1 MSEMEIDEQG
11 RLHAML
17 CAYVL
22 GEADAKERAEVEA
35 ALARDSGLREE
46 RARLEATIGLVQGSL
61 GKDEVLP
68 YDATREVTR
77 AAELLATPPASRA
90 PTPWYRSGSLRAAA
104 SIVALVGVS
113 FIGWQ
118 AFVVRDGDLRVAR
131 LDDEAKNERAKT
143 LDDARSSRGAAAR
156 PETTQDSG
164 GMTGGLAFD
173 EPAPQSG
180 TDTSLAE
187 GEEVAREALLAIE
200 PALEANPTDAA
211 EKDRLVDVAAAR
223 SRLDARKL
231 ELKQDLDTLV
241 VSGPGANTAGG
252 APRTEGAAFA
262 PAGAPSTPPS
272 DARLSGLGDLGG
284 SAASD
289 SNGLGLLGRMGEQ
302 PTGAPAAVE
311 AAEATDRF
319 FGFGSPAT
327 PAGGAGGGGGSIPAE
342 ALAVGSETRG
352 RTLIEQKPAATTAS
366 GGPGSPGPAG
376 ASAAPTTP
384 SANAPGRKS
393 DLAVASGEET
403 MKSKSRLGG
412 ADKSV
417 EAKVAEL
424 SDVWGEQSAG
434 ASRFAG
440 LSEFEKRDELNS
452 RVQDRLRVD
461 GDDSRPTLTHVER
474 QAHLEQIIAACRPLP
489 GERPRDMFYRFF
501 GDNPFEWTATD
512 RLSTFAMD
520 VDTASYTL
528 ARRYLVEGHLPE
540 KAQIRTEEF
549 VNYFAPDVAAPGG
562 GNTFAIRTELAPGR
576 YSDSP
581 DKWMLR
587 VAVRGREVPV
597 AERDPMA
604 LTFVIDVSGSMKE
617 GQRLE
622 LVKQSLRTLV
632 EQLDGRD
639 SISIVAFSADSR
651 LILPMTSAAKRGLIE
666 SAIAPLAPDGGT
678 NTEAG
683 LRMGYEQALAS
694 LATHTNNRVV
704 LLTDG
709 VANVGVTDPAQIS
722 QQVERQRKAGIYLNT
737 IGVGMNNVNDHLL
750 EQLADKGDGLCNYV
764 DDAQE
769 MRHALVDNFMRTLV
783 PIARDAKVQVEFDP
797 AQVQSYRLLGY
808 ENRAIA
814 DDQFRDD
821 RVDAGEIHSGHQVTA
836 LYEIVRVGS
845 PATTPA
851 PLAKV
856 MVRYKPPHKDG
867 VAQAASEEASEI
879 SLPVFAREAAAS
891 FEATSFG
898 YRRAVLAGQFAEF
911 LRRSVHSRG
920 DSLDR
925 LVEDTRKLAAERV
938 GDVQVKELADMVLQ
952 SKLLL
957 DADLARYSRLQARV
971 DELRRHCYERERL
984 ASLHRESDREILQR
998 IDQQVASLERALRD
1012 ELEERRVK

>member
-1 MSEMEIDEQG
+1 MSEIEIDEQG

-22 GEADAKERAEVEA
+22 GEADAQERAEVEA
-35 ALARDSGLREE
+35 ALARDGGLREE

-61 GKDEVLP
+61 GKDEVLS

-77 AAELLATPPASRA
+77 AAELRAAPPATRA
-90 PTPWYRSGSLRAAA
+90 PAPWYRSGSLRAAA

-113 FIGWQ
+113 YIGWQ
-118 AFVVRDGDLRVAR
+118 AFVVRDSARIVVRV
-131 LDDEAKNERAKT
+131 
-143 LDDARSSRGAAAR
+143 DDATDGERERLQPDGTNKRDALRSKSEVESDVAGMI
-156 PETTQDSG
+156 G
-164 GMTGGLAFD
+164 G
-173 EPAPQSG
+173 
-180 TDTSLAE
+180 LAE
-187 GEEVAREALLAIE
+187 GEEALVPAELGEVAKDLRDSVA
-200 PALEANPTDAA
+200 PALGRE
-211 EKDRLVDVAAAR
+211 
-223 SRLDARKL
+223 LDARSGSPESTRTRGFEKNAD
-231 ELKQDLDTLV
+231 ELKKEEGPVDRFAMPE
-241 VSGPGANTAGG
+241 SRPAGGPPGAGESPTAPARSAAPAPADGSSDLYALGYLG
-252 APRTEGAAFA
+252 APPAAPTA
-262 PAGAPSTPPS
+262 PPVSS
-272 DARLSGLGDLGG
+272 ERFVGLG
-284 SAASD
+284 A
-289 SNGLGLLGRMGEQ
+289 
-302 PTGAPAAVE
+302 TTAPV
-311 AAEATDRF
+311 
-319 FGFGSPAT
+319 
-327 PAGGAGGGGGSIPAE
+327 GGAGGGVGATDNPSLD
-342 ALAVGSETRG
+342 LAVLKVEPTVPSGPTGQSGGHGSARPG
-352 RTLIEQKPAATTAS
+352 GPASPGPSSPAASAD
-366 GGPGSPGPAG
+366 SPGPAG
-376 ASAAPTTP
+376 ASVPASKYSFADAAGVQP
-384 SANAPGRKS
+384 AK
-393 DLAVASGEET
+393 E
-403 MKSKSRLGG
+403 KSRRGG
-412 ADKSV
+412 VDKSV
-417 EAKVAEL
+417 DAKVAEL
-424 SDVWGEQSAG
+424 SDSWEAQTAG
-434 ASRFAG
+434 TSRFPA
-440 LSEFEKRDELNS
+440 LSDLEARDELEA
-452 RVQDRLRVD
+452 RAQGRLGVD
-461 GDDSRPTLTHVER
+461 QDDSRPTMSYAER

-489 GERPRDMFYRFF
+489 GERPRDMFFRFF
-501 GDNPFEWTATD
+501 GDNAFEWTATD

-549 VNYFAPDVAAPGG
+549 VNYFTPDVAPPSG
-562 GNTFAIRTELAPGR
+562 GNTFAIRAELAPGR
-576 YSDSP
+576 YVDSP

-587 VAVRGREVPV
+587 VAVRGQEVPV

-604 LTFVIDVSGSMKE
+604 LTFVVDVSGSMEE

-622 LVKQSLRTLV
+622 LVKQALRTLV

-666 SAIAPLAPDGGT
+666 SAIAPLAPGGGT

-709 VANVGVTDPAQIS
+709 VATVGDRDPAVIS

-814 DDQFRDD
+814 DHQFRDD
-821 RVDAGEIHSGHQVTA
+821 RVDAGEINSGHQITA
-836 LYEIVRVGS
+836 LYEIVRVG
-845 PATTPA
+845 TPPVANA

-867 VAQAASEEASEI
+867 VAQAASEEATEI
-879 SLPVFAREAAAS
+879 SQLVFARQAAGS

-911 LRRSVHSRG
+911 LRRSVHARG

-925 LVEDTRKLAAERV
+925 LIEDTRKLAQERP

-957 DADLARYSRLQARV
+957 DADLARYSQLQARV
-971 DELRRHCYERERL
+971 DELRRHRYERERL
-984 ASLHRESDREILQR
+984 AALQRESDREILQR